1 MATLLETADDVLRRA
16 AWTIRA
22 DASARTLLRLLVCVA
37 AFAFMYGAAM
47 GLFRGMTGQSQWAL
61 QMLYSAIKAPLLLVG
76 SFAVSL
82 PTFFVLSTL
91 FGLRHDFARAVRALV
106 AAQAGLTITL
116 ASLAPLTMLCY
127 ASTTNYNQALLF
139 NGAMF
144 AIASIAGQW
153 ILRAHFRP
161 LIERNRRHR
170 QLLIAWGIAY
180 VFVAIQLAW
189 LLRPF
194 IGSRGMEVTFL
205 REEAWDNAYVVVARL
220 VWEVLLGG

>member
-106 AAQAGLTITL
+106 DG
-116 ASLAPLTMLCY
+116 
-127 ASTTNYNQALLF
+127 AL
-139 NGAMF
+139 F

-170 QLLIAWGIAY
+170 QLLIAWGVAY

-194 IGSRGMEVTFL
+194 LGSSGMEVTFL
-205 REEAWDNAYVVVARL
+205 REEAWDNAYVVVAWL
-220 VWEVLLGG
+220 VWEVLFGG